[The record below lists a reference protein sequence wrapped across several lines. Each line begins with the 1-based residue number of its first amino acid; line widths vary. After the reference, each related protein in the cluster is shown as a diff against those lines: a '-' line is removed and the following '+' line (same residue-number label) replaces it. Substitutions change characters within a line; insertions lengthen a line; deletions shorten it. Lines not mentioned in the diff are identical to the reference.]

1 MIESQENEVSDKHA
15 LPAVPMRADL
25 KAAVETALPQSP
37 GQFGGRLIQAKWGQ
51 DLDPQTAQLVTLD
64 YNYNGHPVQDGIQ

>member
-1 MIESQENEVSDKHA
+1 MIESQENDVSDKH
-15 LPAVPMRADL
+15 LLTPMRADL

-37 GQFGGRLIQAKWGQ
+37 GQFGGRLIQARWGQ